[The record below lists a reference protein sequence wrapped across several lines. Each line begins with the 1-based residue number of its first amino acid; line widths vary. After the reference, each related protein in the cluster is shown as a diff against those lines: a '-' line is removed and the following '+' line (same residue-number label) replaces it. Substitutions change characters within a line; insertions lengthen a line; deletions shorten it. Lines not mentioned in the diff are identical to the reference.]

1 MSRVRELKWMSVKSI
16 ENNKPL
22 EDSEERSPF
31 LKGYGSVIHRPP
43 FRRLSDKTQV
53 YIHPQ
58 NDHVRTRLTHSI
70 EAQQIGKQLARIF
83 CKELGI
89 KEYKVDGQRRDNF
102 YQDFEDLTA
111 SACLA
116 HDMGHP
122 PFGHTGEEALQESMD
137 NLKITLDKLNVTFE
151 SNKQNIRL
159 LLGLGFKKPYNI
171 PYALLDAIM
180 KYKDSSFS
188 NSGKKYPGYY
198 EEEKD
203 KAEKIIEATGLK
215 DIRHPACYL
224 MEAADDIAY
233 ICGDIEDSIRLE
245 DSDQINKEDLIKI
258 NKQQLIDKLEGI
270 PTGQDNKGQDN
281 KGQDNKNWQS
291 LIENKKSHPHEI
303 TAYVMRALMRQCYNV
318 IKSLKLED
326 IFEKANDQFPSK
338 LKDKILHI
346 QHNEEKFNLLYCNS
360 KPNDGTGS
368 KIHGLKEWLYKDNI
382 LRSSLVAKER
392 LSAKKTIK
400 DLFEI
405 LFEGLKNLESSATDK
420 DFNKSLIFLMFAS
433 QNKERIKSLVKK
445 AKSTQEREAN
455 IARFVCDY
463 ISGMTDSFAI
473 SLWKKLKT
481 PLTLKKDF

>member
-1 MSRVRELKWMSVKSI
+1 MSNLPELKWMSIRSI
-16 ENNKPL
+16 VDDQVLSDN
-22 EDSEERSPF
+22 EERSPF

-83 CKELGI
+83 CKEMNI
-89 KEYKVDGQRRDNF
+89 TKYKVDGRERDNF

-122 PFGHTGEEALQESMD
+122 PFGHTGEEALQEAMKEAMND
-137 NLKITLDKLNVTFE
+137 LKTTFE

-171 PYALLDAIM
+171 PYALLDAVM
-180 KYKDSSFS
+180 KYKCKDS
-188 NSGKKYPGYY
+188 GTDEKKYPGYY
-198 EEEKD
+198 EGEEEKN
-203 KAEKIIEATGLK
+203 KVEKIIETTGLK
-215 DIRHPACYL
+215 DVRHPACYL

-245 DSDQINKEDLIKI
+245 DSDQINKADLIKI
-258 NKQQLIDKLEGI
+258 NKQQLIEKLEGI
-270 PTGQDNKGQDN
+270 PTGQDNKDWKLLIKDN
-281 KGQDNKNWQS
+281 GNEVNH
-291 LIENKKSHPHEI
+291 HPHEI
-303 TAYVMRALMRQCYNV
+303 TAYVMRALMHHCYNV
-318 IKSLKLED
+318 MKSLELRE

-338 LKDKILHI
+338 LKDKISHI
-346 QHNEEKFNLLYCNS
+346 QHNKEKLNLLYCNS
-360 KPNDGTGS
+360 KPNDGIGD
-368 KIHGLKEWLYKDNI
+368 KVHKLKRWLYKDNI
-382 LRSSLVAKER
+382 LKSSLVAKER
-392 LSAKKTIK
+392 LSAKKTVK
-400 DLFEI
+400 DLFEV
-405 LFEGLKNLESSATDK
+405 LFNGLKEVEPSDIEK
-420 DFNKSLIFLMFAS
+420 DLTFLIFTS
-433 QNKERIKSLVKK
+433 QNQKRIKRIVNENSDKK
-445 AKSTQEREAN
+445 EAR

-473 SLWKKLKT
+473 DLWKKLKT